1 MSLPSD
7 HARLLEAVA
16 DELAQVRQELGGV
29 EILVGDLTRHAP
41 SQHRPRVL
49 TEAQSLDV
57 LIQRV
62 EALSGVL
69 RSLGAGVTPARAV
82 AVVTLT
88 DLAAR
93 LSLAEGEPTAPTA
106 NAGDLLL
113 F

>member
-16 DELAQVRQELGGV
+16 DELAQVRQQLDGV
-29 EILVGDLTRHAP
+29 ETLVGDLTRHAP
-41 SQHRPRVL
+41 SQDRPRVL
-49 TEAQSLDV
+49 
-57 LIQRV
+57 
-62 EALSGVL
+62 ALSGVL

-82 AVVTLT
+82 AGVTLT

-93 LSLAEGEPTAPTA
+93 LSLAEGEPTAPAA

>member
-16 DELAQVRQELGGV
+16 DELAQVRQQLDGV
-29 EILVGDLTRHAP
+29 ETLVGDLTRHAP
-41 SQHRPRVL
+41 SQDRPRVL

-82 AVVTLT
+82 AGVTLT

-93 LSLAEGEPTAPTA
+93 LSLAEGEPTAAAA

>member
-16 DELAQVRQELGGV
+16 DELAQVRQQLDGV
-29 EILVGDLTRHAP
+29 ETLVGDLTRHAP
-41 SQHRPRVL
+41 SQDRPRVL

-82 AVVTLT
+82 AGVTLT

-93 LSLAEGEPTAPTA
+93 LSLAEY
-106 NAGDLLL
+106 LR
-113 F
+113 

>member
-1 MSLPSD
+1 MTLPSD
-7 HARLLEAVA
+7 YARLLEAVA

-29 EILVGDLTRHAP
+29 ETLVGDLTRHAP
-41 SQHRPRVL
+41 SQDRPRVL

-69 RSLGAGVTPARAV
+69 RNLGAGVAPARAV
-82 AVVTLT
+82 AGVTLT

-93 LSLAEGEPTAPTA
+93 LNPVDGEPQAPTA

>member
-16 DELAQVRQELGGV
+16 DELAQVRQQLDGV
-29 EILVGDLTRHAP
+29 ETLVGDLTRHAP
-41 SQHRPRVL
+41 SQDRPRVL

-69 RSLGAGVTPARAV
+69 RSLGGGVAPARAV
-82 AVVTLT
+82 AGVTLT

-93 LSLAEGEPTAPTA
+93 LSLAEGEPTAPAA

>member
-7 HARLLEAVA
+7 HTRLLAAVA
-16 DELAQVRQELGGV
+16 DELAQVRQRLGGV
-29 EILVGDLTRHAP
+29 ETLVGDLTRHAP
-41 SQHRPRVL
+41 PQDRPRVL
-49 TEAQSLDV
+49 TEAQDLDV
-57 LIQRV
+57 LIQQV

-69 RSLGAGVTPARAV
+69 RRLGAGATPVRAV
-82 AVVTLT
+82 EGVTLA

-93 LSLAEGEPTAPTA
+93 LSLAEGEPSASSA

>member
-16 DELAQVRQELGGV
+16 DELAQVRQQLDGV
-29 EILVGDLTRHAP
+29 ETLVGDLTRHAP
-41 SQHRPRVL
+41 SQDRPRIL

-82 AVVTLT
+82 AGVTLT

-93 LSLAEGEPTAPTA
+93 LNPVDGEPPAPAA